1 MKFTKAIF
9 AFGLVLGVT
18 SFANAKTVEV
28 AFELP
33 SFTSE
38 NYRNPYVAIWLEGQE
53 DAQTLML
60 WHLKKKQEDKWL
72 IDIKRW
78 WRKVGRY
85 GETPDAY
92 TGATQGPGRYS
103 KTFTIPDNTDY
114 TLLLEVVRE
123 DGGRSLV
130 KQKLDT
136 NQTYTLGDHAEV
148 TGVTITVG
156 E

>member
-1 MKFTKAIF
+1 MKLTKVLCAISMV
-9 AFGLVLGVT
+9 FGLAAH
-18 SFANAKTVEV
+18 ANAKTVEV

-33 SFTSE
+33 TFNSE
-38 NYRNPYVAIWLEGQE
+38 NYRNPYVAIWLEGNTE
-53 DAQTLML
+53 AKTLML
-60 WHLKKKQEDKWL
+60 WHLKRKQEDKWL

-85 GETPDAY
+85 GATPDAY

-103 KTFTIPDNTDY
+103 KVFTIPDDEAY

-123 DGGRSLV
+123 DGGRSLL
-130 KQKLDT
+130 KQPLAN
-136 NQTYTLGDHAEV
+136 NQTFALGSHAEV
-148 TGVTITVG
+148 ANVTITVG